1 MSKESKI
8 HQGHK
13 IIEIDI
19 KNKYNLDNVIAD
31 IKLLSN
37 SINELTQYKI
47 NCDIEEKMIEKKE
60 DFYKKIIEE
69 FQKSIL
75 SKTMSQST
83 NLSMDVQK
91 IENQLKLI
99 ENIKNNNK
107 EALINFVDRD
117 DELGFEEYHNKIKEY
132 KNTEK
137 FKHEDEY
144 EIFINPSLK
153 FFETDFLDINI
164 KEYNDNMG
172 IIIGELNINID
183 GLDKQIQLRF
193 NQDAIDEILINL
205 QINLDNMDEDKI
217 SYSCFLIL
225 KNKNCITSANLNER
239 MVHNGILILGKTI
252 IKNSLK
258 NIIDE
263 NHQCHVKLVL
273 AELKF

>member
-1 MSKESKI
+1 
-8 HQGHK
+8 
-13 IIEIDI
+13 
-19 KNKYNLDNVIAD
+19 
-31 IKLLSN
+31 
-37 SINELTQYKI
+37 
-47 NCDIEEKMIEKKE
+47 MIEKKE

-153 FFETDFLDINI
+153 FFETDFLDINNENNKINNNNDKKETKNFLKGFSKNI
-164 KEYNDNMG
+164 KK
-172 IIIGELNINID
+172 IV
-183 GLDKQIQLRF
+183 
-193 NQDAIDEILINL
+193 DEITQKNKKNNIEINNNQPVIL
-205 QINLDNMDEDKI
+205 NQKI
-217 SYSCFLIL
+217 S
-225 KNKNCITSANLNER
+225 
-239 MVHNGILILGKTI
+239 
-252 IKNSLK
+252 
-258 NIIDE
+258 
-263 NHQCHVKLVL
+263 
-273 AELKF
+273 

>member
-1 MSKESKI
+1 
-8 HQGHK
+8 
-13 IIEIDI
+13 
-19 KNKYNLDNVIAD
+19 
-31 IKLLSN
+31 
-37 SINELTQYKI
+37 
-47 NCDIEEKMIEKKE
+47 
-60 DFYKKIIEE
+60 
-69 FQKSIL
+69 
-75 SKTMSQST
+75 MSQST

-172 IIIGELNINID
+172 VIIGELNINID

>member
-19 KNKYNLDNVIAD
+19 KNKYKLDNVIAD

-117 DELGFEEYHNKIKEY
+117 DELGFEEYHDKIKEY

-172 IIIGELNINID
+172 VIIGELNINID

>member
-37 SINELTQYKI
+37 SINALTQYKI

-172 IIIGELNINID
+172 VIIGELNINID